1 MRGIHKTARLKAS
14 DRYRWQ
20 ILTCVWT
27 TFCVIFSLI
36 PLYITIINSFKTN
49 DEIIAS
55 IFSFP
60 KFSSFVAVGKN
71 YSKAFADIW
80 APLLRSIFTAGAS
93 TSINAVI
100 GLILAYI
107 FTQIDF
113 HFKDGIYMLFI
124 FIMLIPSIM
133 GMPVLL
139 PFVTNGL
146 HLKDTYFGY
155 LLPMIGGGQV
165 GSLFL
170 FRTFFHQLPQSV
182 FESAKIDGA
191 SDSQIIVSIVTPL
204 MFPIMLYYFV
214 GTFASA
220 YNDYLW
226 PSLIFNDKMTL
237 MPMILARTDY
247 FNSMNEQGVVYAIYI
262 IASIPLIVNAAI
274 SMDRFQSGE
283 FASGMKL

>member
-1 MRGIHKTARLKAS
+1 MQGIRKRARLKAS
-14 DRYRWQ
+14 DRCRWQ

-27 TFCVIFSLI
+27 TFCVGFSLI
-36 PLYITIINSFKTN
+36 PLYITIINSFKAN
-49 DEIIAS
+49 DEIVAS

-60 KFSSFVAVGKN
+60 KFAGLDVLVNN
-71 YSKAFADIW
+71 YGNAFADIW

-93 TSINAVI
+93 TFINAVI

-113 HFKDGIYMLFI
+113 HFKDAIYMLFI
-124 FIMLIPSIM
+124 FIMLIPSVM

-139 PFVTNGL
+139 PFITNTL
-146 HLKDTYFGY
+146 HLKDSYFGY
-155 LLPMIGGGQV
+155 LLPMVGGGQV

-191 SDSQIIVSIVTPL
+191 SDSQIIWAIVTPL
-204 MFPIMLYYFV
+204 MLPIMLYYFV

-247 FNSMNEQGVVYAIYI
+247 FNSLNEQGVVYAIYI
-262 IASIPLIVNAAI
+262 IASIPLIINAAI
-274 SMDRFQSGE
+274 SMDQFQSGE

>member
-1 MRGIHKTARLKAS
+1 MRVKHKAARLKLS
-14 DRYRWQ
+14 DRVRWQ
-20 ILTCVWT
+20 VLTCVWT
-27 TFCVIFSLI
+27 TFCVVFSLI

-60 KFSSFVAVGKN
+60 KLSSLSTIGIN

-93 TSINAVI
+93 TFINAVI

-124 FIMLIPSIM
+124 FIMLIPAVM

-139 PFVTNGL
+139 PFISNGL

-170 FRTFFHQLPQSV
+170 FRTFFHQLPRSV
-182 FESAKIDGA
+182 FESARIDGA
-191 SDSQIIVSIVTPL
+191 SDSQTIITIVTPL
-204 MFPIMLYYFV
+204 MLPIMLYYFV

-226 PSLIFNDKMTL
+226 PSLVFNDKMTL

-247 FNSMNEQGVVYAIYI
+247 FNNLNEQGVVYAIYI
-262 IASIPLIVNAAI
+262 IASIPLIINAAI
-274 SMDRFQSGE
+274 SMDQFQGGE
-283 FASGMKL
+283 FATGMKL